1 VVAWFTS
8 QVARPHG
15 FSSGWIA
22 TMLNRSN
29 RHAIRRAVDLLSL
42 EDGAVAAD
50 LGFGGGLGLALLLDR
65 VGERGQVV
73 GVDVS
78 PEMVR
83 RAERRFQREVAVGRL
98 RLHEAS
104 ITALPLADASLDGA
118 MTMNTIYYVGEL
130 ERVMAELARV
140 LKSPG
145 VVVVG
150 ISDPGNPVLAPM
162 TAHGYRIR
170 PIDEIVGVAKTA
182 GLELRRHSRVDLSL
196 RAPHLLSFSNS

>member
-29 RHAIRRAVDLLSL
+29 RHAISRAVDLLPL
-42 EDGAVAAD
+42 EDGAMAAD
-50 LGFGGGLGLALLLDR
+50 LGFGGGLGLALMLDR

-83 RAERRFQREVAVGRL
+83 RARRRFQPQIADGRL

-118 MTMNTIYYVGEL
+118 ITMNTIYYVGEL
-130 ERVMAELARV
+130 RRVMAELARV
-140 LKSPG
+140 LKDKG

-150 ISDPGNPVLAPM
+150 ISDPANPVLAPM

-170 PIDEIVGVAKTA
+170 PIEEVVGVAKTA
-182 GLELRRHSRVDLSL
+182 GLELRLHSRVDLSL
-196 RAPHLLSFSNS
+196 RAPHLLSLSKT